1 MVGTGA
7 SFVRVVSDFGP
18 FDEFAVEGKNRRV
31 EIEEKAGAR
40 IGEVEHLQPQMIVN
54 LVDALRHF
62 GIGALQETSQA
73 AGIRELL

>member
-40 IGEVEHLQPQMIVN
+40 PGKEEHLQPQLVVN
-54 LVDALRHF
+54 LADILGYFWVRSF
-62 GIGALQETSQA
+62 QEA
-73 AGIRELL
+73 P